1 MLTPL
6 ATKEDDETK
15 ISTEYY
21 STHYTPQ
28 RHHYYYHPVPFN
40 DDSNNIHHPHTPNL
54 YDPTQYCTLSPGY
67 SHPQTTVRI
76 NEDDSNNQVSSGVY
90 MPVYHHHHHHRH
102 HYSPEEI
109 LFSQKSSDQQ
119 PISMYDYN
127 LSPIPTIPSNQ
138 MFHQH
143 SNYVQTPAEQTACST
158 SNVGDYLTPY
168 SPLNGACRSDSIIV
182 ELVNRPLWSRFA
194 PHTLENI
201 ITKTGR
207 RMFPTL
213 EYKVYG
219 LKPEAT
225 YNMYVDMILIDVNHW
240 KFNSGKWVPS
250 GQAEQCQKTNH
261 VYLHP
266 DSPNSGAHWMRNE
279 KISFSKLKLTNNKQ
293 LPTSHPQNQMTLIL
307 NSMHKYMPRLNIVE
321 VSSRS
326 SDPTSSNKSNSA
338 PKHTFTFPETQFIA
352 VTAYQNT
359 DVTQLKIDNNPFAK
373 GFRDSSDNR
382 NTYHSYSY
390 GSPSSPYGTGNTTT
404 LDYYGNTAYEHHQ
417 PYKKKRHN

>member
-15 ISTEYY
+15 VPSEYY

-28 RHHYYYHPVPFN
+28 HHHYCYHPVPFN
-40 DDSNNIHHPHTPNL
+40 DESNNLHHSQTSSF
-54 YDPTQYCTLSPGY
+54 YESSQYYTLSPGY
-67 SHPQTTVRI
+67 SHPQTNTRI
-76 NEDDSNNQVSSGVY
+76 NEEDSNNQGSSSIY
-90 MPVYHHHHHHRH
+90 LPLYHNRH
-102 HYSPEEI
+102 PYSSEDM
-109 LFSQKSSDQQ
+109 LFTQKLSDQQ
-119 PISMYDYN
+119 STPIYDYN
-127 LSPIPTIPSNQ
+127 LSPIPSLQSNQ
-138 MFHQH
+138 MFHSH
-143 SNYVQTPAEQTACST
+143 PNYVQTTAEQTVCST
-158 SNVGDYLTPY
+158 STGGDYLTPY
-168 SPLNGACRSDSIIV
+168 PPLNGLCRSDSMAV
-182 ELVNRPLWSRFA
+182 ELVNRPLWLKFA

-213 EYKVYG
+213 EYKIYG

-225 YNMYVDMILIDVNHW
+225 YNMYVDMVLIDVNHW

-266 DSPNSGAHWMRNE
+266 DSPNSGTHWMKNE
-279 KISFSKLKLTNNKQ
+279 KVSFSKLKLTNNKQ

-321 VSSRS
+321 VSGRS
-326 SDPTSSNKSNSA
+326 SDPTSSNKSNSP

-373 GFRDSSDNR
+373 GFRDSADSR

-390 GSPSSPYGTGNTTT
+390 GSPSPPYSSGNSVA
-404 LDYYGNTAYEHHQ
+404 LDYYGNGPYEHHQ
-417 PYKKKRHN
+417 SYKKKRHN